1 MASFQQL
8 IAFRRELLITDKYR
22 ITRRIGGGS
31 FGDIYLGINI
41 ANGEVSNN
49 FSYSY
54 DDILVSFE

>member
-8 IAFRRELLITDKYR
+8 IAFRRELVITDKYR

-41 ANGEVSNN
+41 ANGEVSCYFTN
-49 FSYSY
+49 
-54 DDILVSFE
+54 V